1 MLSQGRV
8 STAMSGTCH
17 PRELPAGRYPEGE
30 DTCRKS
36 QSVISQPSP
45 SQPSDCGRT
54 IDDDLRTTAH
64 PPCRLSSC
72 PVLPSRSVGD
82 QSQQR
87 GRPSAQYCV
96 IGIARTTLPRPGGNV
111 GTWERGNIGGQTQ
124 RLAQGQLNPY
134 LFLISPSPAMRAGPA
149 PRAVMHKACLQCQY
163 QRGDPFVCFKLK
175 SRRRNLDYS
184 RRLCAKEAPPRPR

>member
-72 PVLPSRSVGD
+72 PVLPSRSVGRSVPATGSTFCAVLCNRY
-82 QSQQR
+82 SQNH
-87 GRPSAQYCV
+87 
-96 IGIARTTLPRPGGNV
+96 IAAAR
-111 GTWERGNIGGQTQ
+111 WERGNMGTWEHRWPDPKAGPRTIKPLSLSHLSFPGHAC
-124 RLAQGQLNPY
+124 RPCSPSRDAQGLSTMSVPAGRSFC
-134 LFLISPSPAMRAGPA
+134 LFQVEISTPQSRLFPTA
-149 PRAVMHKACLQCQY
+149 LCQGGAA
-163 QRGDPFVCFKLK
+163 Q
-175 SRRRNLDYS
+175 
-184 RRLCAKEAPPRPR
+184 A